1 MAGRFSGLHISLP
14 GLGTILLRPSAT
26 TTRTTITSNLP
37 PINQDGLLAGADV
50 NGQQSKRIGPT
61 TAHSISSSSI
71 GAGISDSNDS
81 SINPPTT
88 TTTTLL
94 HHQPFDS
101 SDEMALTVVKPSYPS
116 IEMNMEDYVSE
127 TQRSNQVG
135 DYSQLR
141 TFFLTCF
148 HSYASICAT
157 FKRFPDNGGD
167 NEHDPE
173 LRMDFLNCVYD
184 SLSTMPG
191 AVHKTALRSIVHA
204 LLEEGRKLYSKDDV
218 RALFVLLQCPLFSSP
233 STYSVYSHLLRQ
245 ILGLSNSDHHLFVY
259 WLKTLEAN
267 RFRNIVRHLLQ
278 FISIRQFPAGER
290 GLPAPTRSRWW
301 IPTGVRILALL
312 NASNNNTSGSGPLV
326 SYTEF
331 YNSTL
336 DHIDL
341 MKEYLTWQSPDRP
354 GQFSYCQ
361 YPFILSIAA
370 KRFILTKDSEQQMIL
385 TARRSLVSKMSRNQ
399 PPRLELFFLNIHVR
413 RSHLVLDS
421 LNEISIKQRDLK
433 KKLRVSFVGEPG
445 LDMGG
450 LTKEWFQLLIRE
462 IFQPD
467 YGMFIYYPNARCY
480 WFSTSTETNLKEYN
494 LIGVL
499 MGLAVYNSIIL
510 DLHFPSICYRK
521 LLSPPVV
528 PANNSARVGVVRN
541 FNLDDLAQFMPE
553 VVFGLKELLAYEG
566 NVEEDMALTFQ
577 VSFGEYNEVVT
588 VPLMENAHRVPVT
601 NANRNEFV
609 RLYLDWILNK
619 GIYEKF
625 RAFYLGFHSVCA
637 SNALIMLRPEEVEIL
652 VCGSPKLDLRE
663 LQKNTEYDG
672 YKSGDRVIKDFW
684 DVLFELSPEMQKR
697 FLRFVTGTDRVPV
710 GGMAEMSFKIT
721 RLRDRPVFL
730 PEAHTCFNQ
739 LVLPDYPDRETLQQ
753 KLFIALSN
761 AEGFGLE

>member
-1 MAGRFSGLHISLP
+1 MAGRFGGLHISLP
-14 GLGTILLRPSAT
+14 GLGSILLRPPAA
-26 TTRTTITSNLP
+26 TTRTPTPTTSNLP
-37 PINQDGLLAGADV
+37 PIYQDGPAVADAS
-50 NGQQSKRIGPT
+50 GQQSKWNGL
-61 TAHSISSSSI
+61 SSSNSN
-71 GAGISDSNDS
+71 GSGGNNNGSGGNAGSDSNEDS
-81 SINPPTT
+81 IINTT
-88 TTTTLL
+88 TAAL
-94 HHQPFDS
+94 HHQQF
-101 SDEMALTVVKPSYPS
+101 DEMAIVKPSYPS
-116 IEMNMEDYVSE
+116 IHMNMEDYMSE
-127 TQRSNQVG
+127 TERSNQVG
-135 DYSQLR
+135 DYAQLR

-157 FKRFPDNGGD
+157 FKRVPDNGGD
-167 NEHDPE
+167 NAHDPE

-184 SLSTMPG
+184 SLSSMPN

-204 LLEEGRKLYSKDDV
+204 LLEEGRKLHSKDDV
-218 RALFVLLQCPLFSSP
+218 RALFILLQCPLFSSP
-233 STYSVYSHLLRQ
+233 SAYSVYSHLLRQ
-245 ILGLSNSDHHLFVY
+245 ILGLSNSDHHLFVH
-259 WLKTLEAN
+259 WLKILEPN

-301 IPTGVRILALL
+301 IPTAVRILALL
-312 NASNNNTSGSGPLV
+312 NASNNNTSSTAPLI

-341 MKEYLTWQSPDRP
+341 MKEYLTWQSPDQP

-528 PANNSARVGVVRN
+528 PANHSARVGVVRN

-566 NVEEDMALTFQ
+566 NVEEDMGLTFQ

-672 YKSGDRVIKDFW
+672 YKAGDRIIKDFW

-721 RLRDRPVFL
+721 RLRDRPAFL
-730 PEAHTCFNQ
+730 PSAHTCFNQ

>member
-1 MAGRFSGLHISLP
+1 MAGRFGGLHISLP
-14 GLGTILLRPSAT
+14 GLGSILLRPSAA

-37 PINQDGLLAGADV
+37 PINQDGLLAGGVDV

-88 TTTTLL
+88 TTLL
-94 HHQPFDS
+94 HHQPFDNS
-101 SDEMALTVVKPSYPS
+101 GEMALTVVKPSYPS

-413 RSHLVLDS
+413 RSHFVLDS
-421 LNEISIKQRDLK
+421 LNE
-433 KKLRVSFVGEPG
+433 
-445 LDMGG
+445 
-450 LTKEWFQLLIRE
+450 
-462 IFQPD
+462 PD

-710 GGMAEMSFKIT
+710 GGMAEMGDAPAETVHRAIECRRIRIGIGNQTQTELGNKDRQPNEYLLDYLQYIAQ
-721 RLRDRPVFL
+721 RLDIIL
-730 PEAHTCFNQ
+730 
-739 LVLPDYPDRETLQQ
+739 
-753 KLFIALSN
+753 
-761 AEGFGLE
+761 